1 LSIKPQ
7 RIVSE
12 EKNLS
17 SVIPDKLYF
26 KIGEVAEIV
35 GVKPYVLRYWE
46 TEFSDIAPGKSK
58 TNQRLYKRKE
68 VEKIL
73 KIRDLLYREK
83 YTISGARKRLK
94 EITKD
99 GKLMV
104 EEEKKEQIP
113 LFSNVPNKDFLQ
125 TLKGQLEDLLSLMGA
140 KG

>member
-1 LSIKPQ
+1 MNSKQQ
-7 RIVSE
+7 RVLSE
-12 EKNLS
+12 EQNLS

-46 TEFSDIAPGKSK
+46 TEFSDIAPSKSK

-99 GKLMV
+99 GKIIV
-104 EEEKKEQIP
+104 EEEKKDQIS

-125 TLKGQLEDLLSLMGA
+125 ALRDQLQELLGLISA
-140 KG
+140 RN